1 MSNTMRILLIQS
13 LSVEGVSAEK
23 VYPIGLV
30 SLAGLIRNPSN
41 EVALID
47 LNIHPDPFR
56 ALREKLLEF
65 NPDVAGISLRNI
77 DPLGNKASS
86 LIPPFIAAVRMIAA
100 IRPTTCIIA
109 GGTGFSLFSERLMQD
124 LPEISYGIIGEA
136 EESFPALIAALD
148 NPPSLKG
155 LCRRNG
161 DCIIITPPSC
171 EYDMSHY
178 EAPDRTLLDPAQY
191 LDINTYVPAIG
202 IETKRGCPY
211 TCSYCVYPKLQGTKL
226 RCRPPHLV
234 VDEMEFLHK
243 EYGIKSFHY
252 TDPVVNIPGGHLEDI
267 CREILRR
274 KLLIRWDGF
283 MRENQLTE
291 KNVSLYVKSGCE
303 CFSFSPDGYC
313 GEALAVLG
321 KGMAEEDIVKA
332 ARLVSQT
339 DVITVYHFMVNV
351 PGETKETA
359 EKGIKLFDRLYDLHS
374 AKRNLG
380 TIVLNN
386 IRIHPGTRI
395 EEIARREGAI
405 GPDTDLLHPTYY
417 NPAPFESLRY
427 RLETMHYL
435 RNIFSWEGLA

>member
-1 MSNTMRILLIQS
+1 MRILLIQS
-13 LSVEGVSAEK
+13 LSTEGMSAEK

-30 SLAGLIRNPSN
+30 SLAGRLRGSGN

-47 LNIHPDPFR
+47 LNIHTDPFR
-56 ALREKLLEF
+56 VLREKLIEF
-65 NPDVAGISLRNI
+65 SPDVAGISLRNI

-86 LIPPFIAAVRMIAA
+86 LIPPFVAAVRIVAS
-100 IRPTTCIIA
+100 ICPKTRIIT
-109 GGTGFSLFSERLMQD
+109 GGTGFSLFPERLMRD

-136 EESFPALIAALD
+136 EESFPALLSSLD

-155 LCRRNG
+155 LCRRKG
-161 DCIIITPPSC
+161 DKVTVTPPSC
-171 EYDMSHY
+171 EYDMSQY
-178 EAPDRTLLDPAQY
+178 ESPDRTLLDPAQY

-211 TCSYCVYPKLQGTKL
+211 NCAYCVYPKLQGKKL
-226 RCRPPHLV
+226 RCRLPHSV

-243 EYGIKSFHY
+243 EYGIRSFHF

-267 CREILRR
+267 CGEILRR
-274 KLLIRWDGF
+274 KLRICWDGF

-291 KNVSLYVKSGCE
+291 KNVSLYEKSGCE

-313 GEALAVLG
+313 REALDMLG
-321 KGMAEEDIVKA
+321 KEMEEKDILNA
-332 ARLVSQT
+332 ARLVSKT
-339 DVITVYHFMVNV
+339 DVITVYHFMVNI
-351 PGETKETA
+351 PGETKETS
-359 EKGIKLFDRLYDLHS
+359 EKGIKLFDHLYDLHT

-395 EEIARREGAI
+395 EEIARRDGVI
-405 GPDTDLLHPTYY
+405 GPHTDLLYPSYY

-427 RLETMHYL
+427 RLETMQYL
-435 RNIFSWEGLA
+435 RNIFSWEGLS

>member
-1 MSNTMRILLIQS
+1 MRILLIQS
-13 LSVEGVSAEK
+13 LSVEGMSAEK

-30 SLAGLIRNPSN
+30 SLAGLITRPEN

-56 ALREKLLEF
+56 ALREKLVEF

-86 LIPPFIAAVRMIAA
+86 LIPPFVAVVRMVATICP
-100 IRPTTCIIA
+100 RTRIIA
-109 GGTGFSLFSERLMQD
+109 GGTGFSLFPERLMLE

-136 EESFPALIAALD
+136 EESFPALIASLD

-155 LCRRNG
+155 LCRRKG
-161 DCIIITPPSC
+161 DGIIITPPSR
-171 EYDMSHY
+171 EYDMAHY

-211 TCSYCVYPKLQGTKL
+211 KCAYCVYPKLQGTKL
-226 RCRPPHLV
+226 RCRLPHSV
-234 VDEMEFLHK
+234 VDEMESLHK
-243 EYGIKSFHY
+243 EYGIKSFHF

-283 MRENQLTE
+283 MRENLLTG
-291 KNVSLYVKSGCE
+291 KNVSLYVKAGCE

-313 GEALAVLG
+313 GEALEMLG
-321 KGMAEEDIVKA
+321 KGMGEEDILKA
-332 ARLVSQT
+332 ARLVSKT

-359 EKGIKLFDRLYDLHS
+359 EKGIKLFDRLYDLHA

-395 EEIARREGAI
+395 EEIARRDGVI
-405 GPDTDLLHPTYY
+405 GPNTDLLYPTYY

-427 RLETMHYL
+427 KLETMHYL
-435 RNIFSWEGLA
+435 RNIFSWEGLS

>member
-1 MSNTMRILLIQS
+1 MRILLIQS
-13 LSVEGVSAEK
+13 LSVDGMSAEK

-30 SLAGLIRNPSN
+30 SLAGLLAGQGN

-56 ALREKLLEF
+56 ALREKLAEF
-65 NPDVAGISLRNI
+65 SPDVAGISLRNI
-77 DPLGNKASS
+77 DPLGNKSSS
-86 LIPPFIAAVRMIAA
+86 LIPPFVAAVRMVAA
-100 IRPTTCIIA
+100 ICPKTRIIA
-109 GGTGFSLFSERLMQD
+109 GGTGFSLFPGRLMLE

-136 EESFPALIAALD
+136 EESLPALIASLD

-155 LCRRNG
+155 LCRRTG
-161 DCIIITPPSC
+161 DGIHITEPSR
-171 EYDMSHY
+171 EFDMSRY
-178 EAPDRTLLDPAQY
+178 EAPNRTLLNPAQY

-211 TCSYCVYPKLQGTKL
+211 KCAYCVYPKLQGTKL
-226 RCRPPHLV
+226 RCRLPHSV
-234 VDEMEFLHK
+234 VDEMEFLQK
-243 EYGIKSFHY
+243 EYGIKSFHF

-267 CREILRR
+267 CREIIRR
-274 KLLIRWDGF
+274 KLRIRWDGF

-313 GEALAVLG
+313 AEALEMLG
-321 KGMAEEDIVKA
+321 KGMDEEDILKA
-332 ARLVSQT
+332 AGLVSKT

-359 EKGIKLFDRLYDLHS
+359 EKGLRLFDRLYDLH
-374 AKRNLG
+374 AARRNLG

-395 EEIARREGAI
+395 EDIARREGAI
-405 GPDTDLLHPTYY
+405 GPHTDLLYPTYY

-435 RNIFSWEGLA
+435 RNIFTWEGLS